1 MPNAECV
8 NLPSVVTLS
17 DNRKTMLTLLEA
29 KNFIRIFFSS
39 FASFIVSFSQQTG

>member
-1 MPNAECV
+1 MPDAEYV

-29 KNFIRIFFSS
+29 KNLIIIFFPS
-39 FASFIVSFSQQTG
+39 FASFIMSFSQQTG